1 MSVLDAAV
9 LAHSNLLT
17 LRVALPPLSFFEA
30 RSSGFSILFT
40 HLPCFFIVFDY
51 LASNDQTSDPVRIM
65 VRRSTTTCRVHRGRH
80 DVGVLI
86 ETEHDG
92 FEFRQRYG
100 VVTGHRAFEELMS

>member
-30 RSSGFSILFT
+30 RSSGFSILFN
-40 HLPCFFIVFDY
+40 HLAWIFIVFDY

-65 VRRSTTTCRVHRGRH
+65 VRRSTTTGRVHRGRH

-86 ETEHDG
+86 GAEHHG
-92 FEFRQRYG
+92 FEFPQRYG
-100 VVTGHRAFEELMS
+100 VVTGHRVFDELMS